1 MGVGS
6 WGWESKIFMREPSG
20 FCLRWFENNRNS
32 PKKKVRV
39 TLADFA
45 LDALKICTFC
55 VLPPFG
61 LECRFSKNRGFS
73 RGPKVVGQA
82 CRGLGFFLSPG
93 LGCLGPRALWC
104 CAYRNW
110 ELVFLFI
117 LYGAAAGYANRGEL
131 RMHFVKGKQ

>member
-1 MGVGS
+1 M
-6 WGWESKIFMREPSG
+6 
-20 FCLRWFENNRNS
+20 
-32 PKKKVRV
+32 

-45 LDALKICTFC
+45 LGGLKNVRFAFC
-55 VLPPFG
+55 RSG
-61 LECRFSKNRGFS
+61 LNLAFQKNRGFS

-93 LGCLGPRALWC
+93 LGCLGPRARWC

-117 LYGAAAGYANRGEL
+117 LYRAAAGYANRGAQGM
-131 RMHFVKGKQ
+131 RFV